1 MSTSSLLRP
10 DDDPARRTEK
20 LRRIAD
26 ALIRRA
32 ETEDAGD
39 SGGPDRL
46 SGGSLF
52 LLAASREAAVAARED
67 APSPSRPARRAVAA
81 EVTAAETQA
90 VLDALP
96 LGVCVFDARRRLTL
110 WNRRAEGALA
120 PGGLRL
126 SAGLA
131 FQELAEDL
139 TRLRWQDRDAPRRL
153 LAWAAGDPPRPPLT
167 IELRETSGRAFDARA
182 QDMPAGGLLLSFEDV
197 SAERE
202 ALRRLHEVNE
212 TLEARVMERTEA
224 LLAARDAAELANQEK
239 TRFLAAAG
247 HDLLQPLNAARL
259 FLAALRETE
268 LDSAQA
274 RIAERLGSAFGSVDA
289 LLNALLDI
297 SRLDAGEAQPQERVF
312 PLSQVFDP
320 LRDEFG
326 AIAQDKGLGFRVADT
341 GLEVRSDPA
350 LLRRALQNLA
360 ANAVRYTRRGRVLIG
375 ARRRGDEIAIEVRD
389 TGPGI
394 PRELQRE
401 IFEAFRRLPPEAGA
415 EAPEDAPGLGLGLAI
430 VERACQLLGHPLEV
444 ESVPGR
450 GACFRVVVPRAGAG
464 EPAAAPAPGP
474 SLDFD
479 LGEMIVLVASPDGPR
494 RRSLVSR
501 LERWGAAVLPAAS
514 MSEAIGAVAELG
526 AAPGMILASP
536 ELEDASGLETIR
548 TLRAYFG
555 AAAAALMVEDT
566 SVDPALGREAEAEDV
581 ETLPADDAGGRLRA
595 ALAVAREF

>member
-1 MSTSSLLRP
+1 
-10 DDDPARRTEK
+10 
-20 LRRIAD
+20 
-26 ALIRRA
+26 IRRA
-32 ETEDAGD
+32 EAADGEAETPPE
-39 SGGPDRL
+39 RL
-46 SGGSLF
+46 SGGGLF
-52 LLAASREAAVAARED
+52 LLAAAREASIEARD
-67 APSPSRPARRAVAA
+67 RASSGRAPATAPRRPAAGLDVA
-81 EVTAAETQA
+81 AAETQA

-96 LGVCVFDARRRLTL
+96 LGVCVFDPRRRLTL
-110 WNRRAEGALA
+110 WNRRAEAA
-120 PGGLRL
+120 VSAGGLHL
-126 SAGLA
+126 SGGLA

-153 LAWAAGDPPRPPLT
+153 LSWAAGDPPRPPLT
-167 IELRETSGRAFDARA
+167 IELREKGGRALDARA
-182 QDMPAGGLLLSFEDV
+182 QDMPAGGILLSFEDV

-259 FLAALRETE
+259 FLAALRETD
-268 LDSAQA
+268 LDAAQA

-297 SRLDAGEAQPQERVF
+297 SRLDAGEAEPQERVF

-326 AIAQDKGLGFRVADT
+326 AIAAAKGLGFRVADT
-341 GLEVRSDPA
+341 SLEVRSDPA

-360 ANAVRYTRRGRVLIG
+360 ANAVRYTRKGRVLIG
-375 ARRRGDEIAIEVRD
+375 ARRRAGEVVIEVRD

-415 EAPEDAPGLGLGLAI
+415 EPPEEAPGLGLGLAI

-450 GACFRVVVPRAGAG
+450 GACFRVVLPRAGAG
-464 EPAAAPAPGP
+464 ERARGPKPSGP

-479 LGEMIVLVASPDGPR
+479 LGEMIVLVVAPEGAR
-494 RRSLVSR
+494 RAALIAR
-501 LERWGAAVLPAAS
+501 LERWGAAPLVAGG
-514 MSEAIGAVAELG
+514 MSEAIGTVAELG
-526 AAPGMILASP
+526 AAPEMILAAA

-555 AAAAALMVEDT
+555 AAAAALMVDDT